1 MSFARFMEL
10 ALYHPTVG
18 YYRRD
23 QARVGYA
30 AGTDF
35 FTASTSGQIFGEL
48 VAAAAAHLLGN
59 RDPHTHT
66 FVEIGAEP
74 NQSILSGVSH
84 PFAAV
89 RTLRVGEPLN
99 LTGNCIV
106 FSNELFDA
114 QPCTR
119 SIFRNGEWRELGVS
133 LVGDKLIEVELPLPH
148 SVYLAPP
155 YIGTENYHFDQP
167 FAATSLAEKIAQQ
180 PWTGLFVAFDYGKS
194 LVDLSEHCPVGTLR
208 AYYRHSQS
216 NDLLGRPGE
225 QDLTCHICWDW
236 LTAALEANGFP
247 VTTLDSQEAFFIHHA
262 ADLIAATTTAEA
274 ARLSPRKLALL
285 QLLHPAHLGH
295 KFQVLHALR

>member
-48 VAAAAAHLLGN
+48 VAAACVRLLDR
-59 RDPHTHT
+59 RDPGTHT

-74 NQSILSGVSH
+74 NHSILSGVAH

-89 RTLRVGEPLN
+89 RTLRVGEPLI
-99 LTGNCIV
+99 LTGQCIV

-119 SIFRNGEWRELGVS
+119 SIFHHGAWREIGVA
-133 LVGDKLIEVELPLPH
+133 LVGDHFIEVELPPPH
-148 SVYLAPP
+148 GANANAPAA
-155 YIGTENYHFDQP
+155 GTEHYRFDQP
-167 FAATSLAEKIAQQ
+167 HGATALAEKIAQQ
-180 PWTGLFVAFDYGKS
+180 PWTGLFVAFDYGKVYAIFWRIS
-194 LVDLSEHCPVGTLR
+194 R
-208 AYYRHSQS
+208 
-216 NDLLGRPGE
+216 LGRCGPITVTLS
-225 QDLTCHICWDW
+225 QTTSW
-236 LTAALEANGFP
+236 AAPANKISP
-247 VTTLDSQEAFFIHHA
+247 
-262 ADLIAATTTAEA
+262 ATFAGT
-274 ARLSPRKLALL
+274 
-285 QLLHPAHLGH
+285 G
-295 KFQVLHALR
+295 